1 MARQVKS
8 PAPEKPCTTD
18 ELIRK
23 IQTAVETHV
32 IAQFEDGF
40 SIIEVRAIENLL
52 LAAVTSSTACAILTY
67 VGDKRKPAK
76 QETQPPADPND
87 HVPEATNETSDPT
100 L

>member
-1 MARQVKS
+1 
-8 PAPEKPCTTD
+8 
-18 ELIRK
+18 LIRK